1 MLEPEKPKKNNEVY
15 HWCSL
20 CPIKAGADPRLLLS
34 LMQGEYMP
42 RGTRYSVT
50 RTVIYS
56 TMMAIRLTETDTGR
70 RFTVRICTLCDVRC
84 IRVVQKKYIYFGY
97 WKYTKNSSLPLILIR
112 KDMQGYWP
120 RLTESLKLHH
130 LCVDMEQLPDKWEWR
145 TLNVTV
151 VLQYQYYI
159 GIWKTFDSNM
169 PEKIK
174 VQSSTPCSINLSEQ
188 MRATMERIKVTD
200 MPIYQKRYHQFS
212 DSDFSCYIQVHLN
225 KLECRGKVHLFQ

>member
-1 MLEPEKPKKNNEVY
+1 MLIQKKILIFKG
-15 HWCSL
+15 WCLNLKNLRRIMKCTIGAPL

-70 RFTVRICTLCDVRC
+70 KFTVRICTLCDVRC

-112 KDMQGYWP
+112 KTCKAIGQDNRVIKTTPPMCRYGA
-120 RLTESLKLHH
+120 
-130 LCVDMEQLPDKWEWR
+130 
-145 TLNVTV
+145 VT
-151 VLQYQYYI
+151 
-159 GIWKTFDSNM
+159 
-169 PEKIK
+169 
-174 VQSSTPCSINLSEQ
+174 
-188 MRATMERIKVTD
+188 
-200 MPIYQKRYHQFS
+200 
-212 DSDFSCYIQVHLN
+212 
-225 KLECRGKVHLFQ
+225 

>member
-1 MLEPEKPKKNNEVY
+1 M
-15 HWCSL
+15 HSL
-20 CPIKAGADPRLLLS
+20 WRK
-34 LMQGEYMP
+34 MHQ
-42 RGTRYSVT
+42 
-50 RTVIYS
+50 
-56 TMMAIRLTETDTGR
+56 
-70 RFTVRICTLCDVRC
+70 
-84 IRVVQKKYIYFGY
+84 VVQKKYIYFGY

-112 KDMQGYWP
+112 KTCKAIGQDN
-120 RLTESLKLHH
+120 RVIKLHH

-188 MRATMERIKVTD
+188 MRPQWRESKSLISRSIKEI
-200 MPIYQKRYHQFS
+200 PSILR
-212 DSDFSCYIQVHLN
+212 L
-225 KLECRGKVHLFQ
+225 RFQLLHTGASQ